1 MPTTNSVQS
10 GRGRIK
16 IKVKIRIRIKRC
28 KKRDM
33 SMMCLL

>member
-10 GRGRIK
+10 GRVRIK

>member
-1 MPTTNSVQS
+1 MPATNSVQS

>member
-10 GRGRIK
+10 GRVRIK
-16 IKVKIRIRIKRC
+16 IKVKIRIKRC